1 MTLYRKCTFKMSNYN
16 AIREKRDSSI
26 KAPLNQKAQK
36 ARTFSL
42 LDDFESGNVKLD
54 DIIQIPQD
62 TPFDAK
68 KQRLSDNTSG
78 FNFDQYLMNFALQ
91 SSMETEFTS
100 AESNGGYSRK
110 PKLDFNGVKKTTVNC
125 YDEKSIMKM
134 LDIPE
139 EKQQLIKVDDNDEE
153 INNLDIQVRSNK
165 FDNYADSK
173 DHTEIDFGD
182 VFADIINSSSTNDDS
197 QLEGDDIFDKPNE
210 RNELDDLEF
219 SFENENVPTSM
230 SMSTHELRKQRQG
243 HHEQRHV
250 SNSESKKEQELRKR
264 KGRSTIK
271 HHRQPAYKK
280 GELEEEVLRAPKK
293 ITSDISFD
301 TDEEPLFDIGAQA
314 HLNELEPPEIY
325 ADDSYYRLE
334 RQISS
339 KRSPGRVC
347 TPVHRTFRKP
357 SRPSIKVRDNLLN
370 LIVESSDGNL
380 DDATKYATEI
390 NSQNS
395 SGIPLPEKTT
405 ELVTIP
411 TTGPAIGGIK
421 KAAIVRALLAKASL
435 EAQKDHHSNTT
446 PMKAPLKE
454 SISFHGHH
462 VKHVGFYTAT
472 EKLNFVRENVVK
484 FSTPVKSSPEP
495 KLQSI
500 EVDKENRSPLISKLR
515 SKIKSPH
522 RSLLHNSHNSA
533 IRSPMA
539 GRKKSQNVKWA
550 SVLEW

>member
-1 MTLYRKCTFKMSNYN
+1 MTLYRKCTFKMGNNN
-16 AIREKRDSSI
+16 AIREKRNSSI

-42 LDDFESGNVKLD
+42 LDDFESGNIKLD
-54 DIIQIPQD
+54 DIIQLPQD

-110 PKLDFNGVKKTTVNC
+110 PKLDFNSVEKTTVNC

-134 LDIPE
+134 FDIPD
-139 EKQQLIKVDDNDEE
+139 EKQRLIKVDDNDEE

-182 VFADIINSSSTNDDS
+182 VFTDIINSSSTNDDS

-264 KGRSTIK
+264 KSRSAIK
-271 HHRQPAYKK
+271 HQRQPVYKK

-334 RQISS
+334 RQVSS

-357 SRPSIKVRDNLLN
+357 SKPSIKVRENLLN

-435 EAQKDHHSNTT
+435 EVQKDHHSNTT
-446 PMKAPLKE
+446 SMKAPLKE
-454 SISFHGHH
+454 SVSFHGHH
-462 VKHVGFYTAT
+462 AKHVGFYTAN